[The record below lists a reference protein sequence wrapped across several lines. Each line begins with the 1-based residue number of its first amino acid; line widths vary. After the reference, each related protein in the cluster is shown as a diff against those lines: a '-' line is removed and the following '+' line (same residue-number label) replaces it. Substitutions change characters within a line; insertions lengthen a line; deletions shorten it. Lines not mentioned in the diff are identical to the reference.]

1 MDTPASDRWRSAE
14 VSSKDPQG
22 KQGVLVWLNKLRLR
36 GPAGHTA
43 SPRHTQMENMGEEAT
58 HRQNQRLEGCGHK
71 PRVPRMV
78 GSPKTGRGE
87 EGFFPRASQR
97 GRGPADIWVLDFQPP
112 GL

>member
-71 PRVPRMV
+71 PREAGAPRSWKRQGGPSPGASK
-78 GSPKTGRGE
+78 GSRTLGHL
-87 EGFFPRASQR
+87 
-97 GRGPADIWVLDFQPP
+97 ILD
-112 GL
+112 LCL